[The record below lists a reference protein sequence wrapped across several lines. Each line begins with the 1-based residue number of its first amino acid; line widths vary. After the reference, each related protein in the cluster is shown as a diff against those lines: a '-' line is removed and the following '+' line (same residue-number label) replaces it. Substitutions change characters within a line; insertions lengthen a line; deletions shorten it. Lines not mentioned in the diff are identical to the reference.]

1 MSKQPIVLAITSD
14 IHVGSTLAMV
24 PPEGV
29 TLDDG
34 GTYQPS
40 KAQRWQ
46 WECWEDF
53 WSLVGTVRKRHKAA
67 LYNIY
72 NGDLFE
78 GDHHG
83 TPQLVSRNPES
94 ASYLADRIFGVP
106 LALSPE
112 RQFIV
117 RGTEAHVGPSGASEE
132 AFGRHIKAERGPENR
147 WSWWHLRLPVNGI
160 VVDFQH
166 HPGTRGGLP
175 WTAPQAAQRL
185 AFWVWS
191 EHHLHGDEPPALA
204 IRSHTHVHRDSF
216 DAYPTRAIITPA
228 WQLKTAHA
236 HKVAANSLADI
247 GGLIVVVEPDGSY
260 EVTAKTYKVA
270 LPPLWSA
277 A

>member
-1 MSKQPIVLAITSD
+1 
-14 IHVGSTLAMV
+14 MV

-34 GTYQPS
+34 GVYQPS
-40 KAQRWQ
+40 KAQGWV
-46 WECWEDF
+46 WECWEDY
-53 WSLVGTVRKRHKAA
+53 WSLVGATRKQHKAH
-67 LYNIY
+67 LYTVY

-83 TPQLVSRNPES
+83 TTQIVSRNPES
-94 ASYLADRIFGVP
+94 AAYLSDRVFGVP
-106 LALSPE
+106 LALRPE

-117 RGTEAHVGPSGASEE
+117 RGTEAHVGPSGSSEE
-132 AFGRHIKAERGPENR
+132 AFGRHIKAERTPENR
-147 WSWWHLRLPVNGI
+147 WSWWHLRLQVNGI

-166 HPGTRGGLP
+166 HPGTKGNLP
-175 WTAPQAAQRL
+175 WTAPAAAQRL
-185 AFWVWS
+185 AAS
-191 EHHLHGDEPPALA
+191 IYLEHHLHGDKPPELA
-204 IRSHTHVHRDSF
+204 IRSHNHVMRDSG

-247 GGLIVVVEPDGSY
+247 GGLVVVVQPDGAY
-260 EVTAKTYKVA
+260 DVAKKLYKVE
-270 LPPLWSA
+270 LPPLWA